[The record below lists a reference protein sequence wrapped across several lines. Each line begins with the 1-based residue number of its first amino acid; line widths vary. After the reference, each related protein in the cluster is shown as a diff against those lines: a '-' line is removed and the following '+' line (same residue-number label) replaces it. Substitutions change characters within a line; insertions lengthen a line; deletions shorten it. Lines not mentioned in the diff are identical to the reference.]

1 MSIEQNVGIFIYK
14 MGKINNL
21 CVFDYQKYY

>member
-1 MSIEQNVGIFIYK
+1 MSIEQNVGTFIYK

-21 CVFDYQKYY
+21 RVFNYQKYY